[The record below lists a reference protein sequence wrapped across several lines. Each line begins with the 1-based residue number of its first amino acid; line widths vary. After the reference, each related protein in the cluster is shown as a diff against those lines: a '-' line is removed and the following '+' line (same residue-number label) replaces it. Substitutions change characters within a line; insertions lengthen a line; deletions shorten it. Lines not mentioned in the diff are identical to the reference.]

1 MSKSLETENDDAIPS
16 YEESIRAYPPGRNPW
31 QSPLHHQL
39 DDTRVQRVQHILS
52 TYVDPLIAAQGASG
66 LYKTIFVLIPS
77 NVTALQADT
86 KDSSYAQPKEP
97 EVVGFSSNDVVKL
110 VRLAGAEHTVE
121 FWQQPAAMEE
131 LATSLRIRMKASG
144 HRMEDQPDPSTTD
157 MAAPTEPTS
166 SAKTS
171 VRSKPKRKG
180 FFETTLPS
188 EAVVTDQKLGWRG
201 KDEDR
206 YDSNKPLAKGV
217 VRVCVDWKE
226 ICLRMENELG
236 LYENRKGPGI
246 CLSVE
251 VGS

>member
-1 MSKSLETENDDAIPS
+1 MSKPLGAEDDAIPS
-16 YEESIRAYPPGRNPW
+16 YEESIRSYAPRRNAW

-77 NVTALQADT
+77 NVAALQTDT
-86 KDSSYAQPKEP
+86 KDASYSQPKEP

-110 VRLAGAEHTVE
+110 VRLAGEEHTME
-121 FWQQPAAMEE
+121 FWQQPTAMEE
-131 LATSLRIRMKASG
+131 LATSLRMRMKASG
-144 HRMEDQPDPSTTD
+144 HRMEDQPDLSSTVSI
-157 MAAPTEPTS
+157 AAPTEPTS
-166 SAKTS
+166 SAKKS
-171 VRSKPKRKG
+171 FWSKPKRKG
-180 FFETTLPS
+180 FFETTVPS

-201 KDEDR
+201 KDEEHN
-206 YDSNKPLAKGV
+206 SNKPLARGV
-217 VRVCVDWKE
+217 VRVRVDWKE

-236 LYENRKGPGI
+236 LYENHKGPGI
-246 CLSVE
+246 YLSVE